1 MSLAIRASVTRLPVS
16 PRKARLVVDVVRGM
30 PVEIALA
37 QLQYLP
43 NKSSEYVSKL
53 IKSAAANAEENF
65 GLLRDELYVA
75 EIYADEGPR
84 KRGGRFGGR
93 GRFKPMIHRS
103 CHLGVALKERN
114 PVDLSAPPS
123 AAAE

>member
-1 MSLAIRASVTRLPVS
+1 MSLSIRAHVTRLPVS

-30 PVEIALA
+30 PVETALA
-37 QLQYLP
+37 QLLYLP
-43 NKSSEYVSKL
+43 NKSSEYVAKL

-65 GLLRDELYVA
+65 GLMRDELYVA
-75 EIYADEGPR
+75 EIFADEGPR
-84 KRGGRFGGR
+84 KRAGRFGGR
-93 GRFKPMIHRS
+93 GRFKPLIHRS

-114 PVDLSAPPS
+114 PIDLSAPPS